1 MTKIKKTYDL
11 VKEILQECPETRGD
25 DKKMI
30 IEFYRRQGIVESSM
44 FVDGGEYISVRKFHD
59 IATNTETIRRNRA
72 HIHSDEKQKI
82 RDGKLT
88 YEQSLLPDKEI
99 LKLRAEIERD
109 KGTHVFRSNSLITN

>member
-1 MTKIKKTYDL
+1 MAKVKKTYNL
-11 VKEILQECPETRGD
+11 VKEILRECPETRSD

-44 FVDGGEYISVRKFHD
+44 FVNGGEYISVKKFHD

-72 HIHSDEKQKI
+72 HIHSEQKQKI

-88 YEQSLLPDKEI
+88 YEKSLLPDKEI
-99 LKLRAEIERD
+99 LKLRAEIEKD
-109 KGTHVFRSNSLITN
+109 KGTHIFRSISLIAN